1 MANVQTPKS
10 TRAKHLF
17 SERHARGWIVAT
29 VVVILVMSTT
39 DELLRV
45 IFIGASGDAKRL
57 GTDLPWGLITLDV
70 AMLCIALLAASRRMF
85 GITVK
90 IGRAMAVRL
99 KMTVTSR
106 AGKHSSARQE
116 PRKGVSFHT
125 IERSMIIEES
135 DETSSQAPG

>member
-1 MANVQTPKS
+1 MANLQTSKS

-29 VVVILVMSTT
+29 VVVILVMSNT
-39 DELLRV
+39 DDLLRV

-57 GTDLPWGLITLDV
+57 STDLPWGLVALDA
-70 AMLCIALLAASRRMF
+70 AMLCIALLAASRRIS
-85 GITVK
+85 GITIK
-90 IGRAMAVRL
+90 IGKAMAVGL

-116 PRKGVSFHT
+116 PRKGVRFRT
-125 IERSMIIEES
+125 IEASMTIEEA
-135 DETSSQAPG
+135 DETSSQAPI